1 MSFDITVFNFIN
13 HTLSNHALN
22 VIMPVVSRL
31 GGGELYFLI
40 GAAMLFS
47 KKKEVRILG
56 ITLLAAMTVSYNIT
70 ATIKILIARPRPFI
84 GLGNVIVLGL
94 ADKGY
99 SFPSGHSVTAFA
111 TAVILASHFRRHVLF
126 YSLAAI
132 MAFSRVYV
140 GAHYPSDVITGS
152 IIGILIG
159 LVLVKVLSSLRAA
172 KGGEAILK

>member
-13 HTLSNHALN
+13 HTLSNHMLN

-31 GGGELYFLI
+31 GEGELYFLI

-47 KKKEVRILG
+47 KKKEVKIIG

-111 TAVILASHFRRHVLF
+111 TAVILASHFRRYVLF
-126 YSLAAI
+126 YSLAVI

-140 GAHYPSDVITGS
+140 GAHYPSDVITGAV
-152 IIGILIG
+152 IGTAIG
-159 LVLVKVLSSLRAA
+159 WVMVRIA
-172 KGGEAILK
+172 KALQQK